1 MKALLGATA
10 LSIAMAMA
18 GAVPAA
24 AADINIYLQDEKGVT
39 FGHGPHG
46 KDRGPHM
53 RGHGTHHGK
62 HHGMYGDG
70 RSRGH
75 HGDGRRGGGYGGDR
89 DEWRHHGDRHG
100 GRMGHGRRMGHLLNL
115 IELYDRDGDGK
126 VTPEEIDATRADR
139 LSSFDR
145 DGNGTLSLE
154 EYEALWLDAMRER
167 MVDRFQSHDDDGDG
181 QVTVEEFSYRT
192 GRLFL
197 WGDRNEDGAISVED
211 LRRGDGERRMMR
223 EGGRQMMRGYRS
235 EE

>member
-1 MKALLGATA
+1 MKALLGASA
-10 LSIAMAMA
+10 LAVAMVMA
-18 GAVPAA
+18 GASPAA
-24 AADINIYLQDEKGVT
+24 ATDINIYVQGEDGAKVGHGRHGEKG
-39 FGHGPHG
+39 
-46 KDRGPHM
+46 GPHM
-53 RGHGTHHGK
+53 RGHGRPHGY
-62 HHGMYGDG
+62 HHGMMHGDDRG
-70 RSRGH
+70 RGRHGYAH
-75 HGDGRRGGGYGGDR
+75 HGDG
-89 DEWRHHGDRHG
+89 HG
-100 GRMGHGRRMGHLLNL
+100 GAMGHGRRMGHLLDM

-126 VTPEEIDATRADR
+126 ITPEEIDATRADR
-139 LSSFDR
+139 LTSFDR
-145 DGNGTLSLE
+145 DGSGTLSLE